1 MNISQTLFG
10 RAIQH
15 YGAQLGGWPRML
27 WPLLGLLLL
36 CSRRRRQQ
44 WQLAQRE
51 AEVENSNLLQD
62 YADGMSELSPSDT
75 LQRRLQAIA
84 AHPQLRSAK
93 APNPLPFWRISL
105 ASAMASALLGLVLG
119 AGGMLDEF
127 SDSDSVYL
135 ESAMNYEVSNWLAGD
150 IQ

>member
-1 MNISQTLFG
+1 VNTSQTLLA
-10 RAIQH
+10 RAIRH
-15 YGAQLGGWPRML
+15 YGAQFGAWPLLLR
-27 WPLLGLLLL
+27 PLLGLVIL
-36 CSRRRRQQ
+36 CSRRSRQQ
-44 WQLAQRE
+44 WQAAQRK
-51 AEVENSNLLQD
+51 AETANTDLLQA
-62 YADGMSELSPSDT
+62 YADGISELSPSDT

-84 AHPQLRSAK
+84 ARPQLRSTK
-93 APNPLPFWRISL
+93 AVTPMPFWRISL

-127 SDSDSVYL
+127 SDSDSLYL